1 MKINKK
7 AADGASRTRLIGT
20 LVLVALVLV
29 ATVGT
34 ALASGGAEH
43 GGGGGL
49 PQLNPGTFATQL
61 FWLGV
66 SFLVLYFLMFGVAL
80 PRVEDVLNAR
90 EGRIAWDITKADE
103 IRNESNAIL
112 AATDRMLERTKA
124 QAQEIISRTSGQ
136 GQASG
141 KMLMDRFDIELS
153 RRTREAEQRILTARN
168 AALGELDKTAT
179 DLAQQVANR
188 LAGVDIDRSRVAD
201 AVKAAIKERD

>member
-1 MKINKK
+1 MKIMKK

-34 ALASGGAEH
+34 ALASGGPEH
-43 GGGGGL
+43 GGSGGL

-80 PRVEDVLNAR
+80 PRVGEVLSAR

-179 DLAQQVANR
+179 DLAHQVATR
-188 LAGVDIDRSRVAD
+188 LAGVEIDQSLVTE
-201 AVKAAIKERD
+201 AVKAAIKERN

>member
-1 MKINKK
+1 MKIMKK

-34 ALASGGAEH
+34 ALANGGAEH